1 MRRSNVFVAVAVIAG
16 ALVAVIV
23 AGGSAGAG
31 SKGQAVIE
39 QNNPAFDPFQ
49 AQVFAKSGQCGTVD
63 VPAGKR
69 LVIEYVSAYIEDS
82 VAHSIVVRTTAAGSR
97 VDHYIPLLGP
107 PEGSSISV
115 ASQAVRLYANPS
127 TQVEVCLT
135 GLAAVALSGYFV
147 PVS

>member
-1 MRRSNVFVAVAVIAG
+1 MRRSNVFVAVALIAG
-16 ALVAVIV
+16 VVVGVLV

-31 SKGQAVIE
+31 SKGQPVIE

-49 AQVFAKSGQCGTVD
+49 AQVFAKGGQCGTVD

-69 LVIEYVSAYIEDS
+69 LVIEYVSADIEDS
-82 VAHSIVVRTTAAGSR
+82 VTHSIVIRTTAAGST

-107 PEGSSISV
+107 PEGSTISI

-127 TQVEVCLT
+127 TQVGVCLT
-135 GLAAVALSGYFV
+135 GLAVVGLSGYFV
-147 PVS
+147 PVP